1 MITIRIDEIPQSN
14 NKYIGRD
21 AKWEYQEEKKRWA
34 WMIKA
39 ASAKEKPNSPFETAE
54 VTLRYHFKDKR
65 RRDPDNYSGKMILD
79 GLVGAGIIKDD
90 SFNNIKLILEAEF
103 GVDKG
108 TEIIVKAR

>member
-1 MITIRIDEIPQSN
+1 
-14 NKYIGRD
+14 
-21 AKWEYQEEKKRWA
+21 
-34 WMIKA
+34 
-39 ASAKEKPNSPFETAE
+39 
-54 VTLRYHFKDKR
+54 
-65 RRDPDNYSGKMILD
+65 MILD

>member
-54 VTLRYHFKDKR
+54 F
-65 RRDPDNYSGKMILD
+65 
-79 GLVGAGIIKDD
+79 GA
-90 SFNNIKLILEAEF
+90 
-103 GVDKG
+103 DKG
-108 TEIIVKAR
+108 TEIIIKAR